1 MEARKT
7 VKIRTVED
15 YCNSLGVRA
24 AHPHIALIDYSTL
37 PSMQQMFKEYHI
49 YGIFLKD
56 DTFGTLRRR
65 HKTLSYE
72 SGSMIFISP
81 GQTAG
86 PEEGQTVASPRG
98 YALVFDRALL
108 KGQSLEKSIL
118 TFPFFSFDVEE
129 ALPLREKDRAA
140 VLSIFESIEKEIA
153 AKPDKQTPLILCDYI
168 EILLNLC
175 ERIHLR
181 EFPDKQDNAR
191 SLTTRFT
198 LLIGDYFDSPLL
210 QENGIPGV
218 AWCAS
223 QLNVTPA
230 YLSDAIKRDT
240 GHSPQA
246 LIHNYLVEVASARL
260 RDTELSVSEIA
271 YEFGFSYP
279 NHFTRL
285 FRKVSGK
292 SPLAYLNA
300 IRFREN
306 A

>member
-1 MEARKT
+1 MQARKT

-15 YCNSLGVRA
+15 YCNSLGLRA

-37 PSMQQMFKEYHI
+37 PSMQQVFKEYHI

-56 DTFGTLRRR
+56 DTYGTLRRR

-72 SGSMIFISP
+72 SGSMIFVSP

-86 PEEGQTVASPRG
+86 PEEGETVASPRG
-98 YALVFDRALL
+98 YALVFDRMLL

-118 TFPFFSFDVEE
+118 TFPFFSFDVEK
-129 ALPLREKDRAA
+129 ALPLSETDRAA
-140 VLSIFESIEKEIA
+140 VLFIFEGIRKEIA
-153 AKPDKQTPLILCDYI
+153 AKTDGQSPIILCDFI
-168 EILLNLC
+168 EILLNIC
-175 ERIHLR
+175 KRIYLR
-181 EFPDKQDNAR
+181 EFPHRQESAR
-191 SLTTRFT
+191 SLTVRFR
-198 LLIGDYFDSPLL
+198 LLIGDYFDSPSL

-240 GHSPQA
+240 GHSPKS
-246 LIHNYLVEVASARL
+246 LIHSYLVEVASARL

-271 YEFGFSYP
+271 YELGFSYP

-285 FRKVSGK
+285 FQKVTGLTPS
-292 SPLAYLNA
+292 AYMKDKA
-300 IRFREN
+300 I
-306 A
+306 ASS